1 MRVIVSILFA
11 TAALGAISL
20 TATALAAEP
29 VGDAAPKVPH
39 MSREQA
45 LAYLA
50 EENLALDPTNLVS
63 PIMRGKVE
71 LVEALLSAG
80 VDANDRK
87 GLPQPVLQLAA
98 SSCSG
103 HDVETPTILAMIEVL
118 LAHGAQVNPPGA
130 GELSPL
136 MVAVQQ
142 CPPAVVRRLLRAGAD
157 IHFRTSLGISTL
169 AMALIVKNYDAA
181 EVLID
186 AGARLSPE
194 AAGKLLTGKKDDA
207 RLVALVKRAR
217 AK

>member
-1 MRVIVSILFA
+1 MRVTVSILFA
-11 TAALGAISL
+11 TAALGAASL
-20 TATALAAEP
+20 TVFAAEP
-29 VGDAAPKVPH
+29 AGDAAPKVPH
-39 MSREQA
+39 MSRDAA
-45 LAYLA
+45 LAYVA
-50 EENLALDPTNLVS
+50 KEDLALEPSNLVGQ
-63 PIMRGKVE
+63 IIIGKGE

-80 VDANDRK
+80 VDVNAK
-87 GLPQPVLQLAA
+87 SELPQRALQLAA

-103 HDVETPTILAMIEVL
+103 QTVDTQTILAMIEVL
-118 LAHGAQVNPPGA
+118 LAHGAKVNPPGA

-136 MVAVQQ
+136 MVAIQQ
-142 CPPAVVRRLLRAGAD
+142 CPAAVVRRLVRAGAD
-157 IHFRTSLGISTL
+157 LQFRTSLGISTL

-194 AAGKLLTGKKDDA
+194 AASKLLTGKKDDA